1 MKNARSP
8 VVAKFSSAAKEEG
21 GGYDSECRVAAID
34 MIHGC

>member
-21 GGYDSECRVAAID
+21 GYDSECRVAAID